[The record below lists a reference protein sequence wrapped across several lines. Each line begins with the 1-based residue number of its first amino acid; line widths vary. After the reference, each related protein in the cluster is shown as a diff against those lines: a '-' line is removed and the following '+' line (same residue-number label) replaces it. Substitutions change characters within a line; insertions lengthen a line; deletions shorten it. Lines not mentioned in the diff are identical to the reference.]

1 MKRITIGI
9 FEERADAEK
18 AINYIHNELGVET
31 DDISY
36 VYKNTNGEVKEV
48 DAADVTGDTI
58 GESAAKGAVVGGT
71 IGALAGIAALAGVI
85 PIIGPLFAAGPLAAA
100 LGLSGAIGT
109 TAAGAATGAA
119 AGGIAG
125 ALINW
130 GIGEKEATQ
139 YADSVERGGVL
150 VAVHAD
156 EEMQVERSMKE
167 RGAGTVDVYAVS
179 I

>member
-1 MKRITIGI
+1 MKRITIGV

-18 AINYIHNELGVET
+18 AINYIHNELGVDA

-36 VYKNTNGEVKEV
+36 VYKNTDGEVKEV
-48 DAADVTGDTI
+48 NVDDVAKDTL

-85 PIIGPLFAAGPLAAA
+85 PIVGPLFAAGPLAAA

-130 GIGEKEATQ
+130 GVGEKEATE
-139 YADSVERGGVL
+139 YADSVKRGGIL

-156 EEMQVERSMKE
+156 ENIQIEKAMKE
-167 RGAGTVDVYAVS
+167 RGASTVDVYAVS